1 MSVSSD
7 EIEDEDQNLTDDIPH
22 FKKKRPGKNSS
33 TARKKNS
40 MLPAIGVIEEESD
53 ESPSQSK
60 S

>member
-7 EIEDEDQNLTDDIPH
+7 ESEDEDQNLTDDIPQ
-22 FKKKRPGKNSS
+22 FKKRRHGGNSS
-33 TARKKNS
+33 TGRKKNL

-53 ESPSQSK
+53 ESPTPSK

>member
-7 EIEDEDQNLTDDIPH
+7 ESEEDQNLTDDVPQ

-33 TARKKNS
+33 TGRKKNL
-40 MLPAIGVIEEESD
+40 MLPSIGVIEEESD
-53 ESPSQSK
+53 ESPTPSK